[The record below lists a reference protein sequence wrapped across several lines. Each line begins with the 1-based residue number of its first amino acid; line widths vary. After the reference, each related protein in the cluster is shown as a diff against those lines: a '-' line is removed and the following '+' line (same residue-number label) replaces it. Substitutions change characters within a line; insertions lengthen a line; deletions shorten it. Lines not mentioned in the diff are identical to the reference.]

1 MALTKKE
8 VAQKVKTRAHDR
20 LIEARHVLKAMGL
33 PASISNHELAQTA
46 TTLAMEAEELQCHKD
61 IAAFFNSVA
70 SSAETLIVSELLTR
84 TRKSKLYK
92 DNSRDG
98 GNMRKALRKENMLKA
113 KMARGWRS
121 ITHTAEDLAKRRDEL
136 NSFRAIIAREKSDT
150 TARNAKQ
157 QQSQSQSQSQSIHK
171 HRGRQDEKTIQSA
184 LKVLIAMD
192 PAADP
197 RALEKKIRETMK
209 PA

>member
-8 VAQKVKTRAHDR
+8 VAQKVQTRAHDR

-33 PASISNHELAQTA
+33 PASMSNHELAQTA

-61 IAAFFNSVA
+61 VAAFFNSVA
-70 SSAETLIVSELLTR
+70 TSAETLIVSELLSR

-92 DNSRDG
+92 DNSSDG
-98 GNMRKALRKENMLKA
+98 ANMRKALRKENMLKA

-121 ITHTAEDLAKRRDEL
+121 ITHTAEDLTKRRDEL
-136 NSFRAIIAREKSDT
+136 NSFRAIIARAKSDT
-150 TARNAKQ
+150 TARTAKQ
-157 QQSQSQSQSQSIHK
+157 QQSQTQSSGK
-171 HRGRQDEKTIQSA
+171 HHGRHDEKAIQRV
-184 LKVLIAMD
+184 LKVLIAME
-192 PAADP
+192 PTADP
-197 RALEKKIRETMK
+197 KDLEKRIRETMK

>member
-33 PASISNHELAQTA
+33 PASMSNHELAQAA
-46 TTLAMEAEELQCHKD
+46 TTLAMEAEKLQCHKD
-61 IAAFFNSVA
+61 VAAFFNSVA
-70 SSAETLIVSELLTR
+70 TSAETLIVSELLAR

-92 DNSRDG
+92 DDSRDG
-98 GNMRKALRKENMLKA
+98 AGMRTALRKENLLKA

-136 NSFRAIIAREKSDT
+136 NSFRAIIASAKSDT
-150 TARNAKQ
+150 LARTAKQ
-157 QQSQSQSQSQSIHK
+157 QQSQSQVTGK
-171 HRGRQDEKTIQSA
+171 HRGRQDEKAIQRA

-197 RALEKKIRETMK
+197 KDLEKRIRETMK